1 MKGWINSSKE
11 PEAMLRGCC
20 GGFGAGAGASA
31 ILASPGCGGCPGRG
45 ALCRGVL
52 LGWER
57 WLALALRP
65 RAALVLVWASLSRRR
80 SPFWGEKGF
89 FPGTAARGRVLPS
102 GVGDRDVCGRT
113 VAFLGAKV
121 ALGEFFVWAGGMMSL
136 GTWSALFR
144 AECSQNRRSQTPNQ
158 FWLSPRATSSDVID
172 QDEGC

>member
-1 MKGWINSSKE
+1 MNEVRRSVGRRLPYPGTFICGGPSSLNWKFSTESIMKGWINSSKL

-31 ILASPGCGGCPGRG
+31 ILASLGRGGCPGRG

-52 LGWER
+52 LGCER

-89 FPGTAARGRVLPS
+89 FSGTAARGRVLPS
-102 GVGDRDVCGRT
+102 GVGGRDVCGRT
-113 VAFLGAKV
+113 VACLGIFWGAK
-121 ALGEFFVWAGGMMSL
+121 
-136 GTWSALFR
+136 
-144 AECSQNRRSQTPNQ
+144 
-158 FWLSPRATSSDVID
+158 
-172 QDEGC
+172 

>member
-1 MKGWINSSKE
+1 
-11 PEAMLRGCC
+11 MLRGCC

-52 LGWER
+52 LGCER

-89 FPGTAARGRVLPS
+89 FSGTGARGRVLPS
-102 GVGDRDVCGRT
+102 GVGGRDVWGRM
-113 VAFLGAKV
+113 VAFLGGHMRQGGIFLF
-121 ALGEFFVWAGGMMSL
+121 ALAG
-136 GTWSALFR
+136 
-144 AECSQNRRSQTPNQ
+144 
-158 FWLSPRATSSDVID
+158 
-172 QDEGC
+172 